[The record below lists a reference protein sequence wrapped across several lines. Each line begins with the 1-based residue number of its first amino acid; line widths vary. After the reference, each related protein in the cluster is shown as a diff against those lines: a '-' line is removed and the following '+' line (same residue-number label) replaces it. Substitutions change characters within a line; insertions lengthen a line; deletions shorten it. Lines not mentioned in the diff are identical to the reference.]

1 VIGSLNWEIV
11 TENDW
16 FFVLLCRR
24 ILFRLRLF
32 ADWQKRW
39 WLVICPALQENP
51 ISTSSF
57 ADWQKMEQK
66 KD

>member
-24 ILFRLRLF
+24 ILFRLRLLRI
-32 ADWQKRW
+32 DKKWNKKR
-39 WLVICPALQENP
+39 I
-51 ISTSSF
+51 
-57 ADWQKMEQK
+57 
-66 KD
+66 